1 LVRVIE
7 IVKDGEDVFYGFS
20 TKEGMG
26 WVLKGLF
33 RNKITDVKHLEVVSI
48 FPSILVTDE
57 RKKTTV
63 ECLKYTLPV
72 SFVVPREVLP
82 LVKSIRLDRLR

>member
-1 LVRVIE
+1 MRAV
-7 IVKDGEDVFYGFS
+7 
-20 TKEGMG
+20 
-26 WVLKGLF
+26 
-33 RNKITDVKHLEVVSI
+33 
-48 FPSILVTDE
+48 FPSLIVTDE